1 MNRVTVV
8 IPNYNGIKYIG
19 ACLDAVL
26 SQSEPC
32 EVIVVDNGSTDGSR
46 ELVER
51 DYPGVRLMPLSANT
65 GFCHA
70 CNTGIHVTR
79 TEFVLLLNDDTRM
92 EQDCVKSLLRA
103 IETSPRIFA
112 VQAKMLQMTG
122 RSGEAT
128 SEKTAGEIAEENPGE
143 RIDSAGD
150 LYCALGWAFSR
161 GKDRPAGRYCRRGR
175 VFSACAGAALYRMS
189 VLEEIGLF
197 DERHFCYLEDV
208 DLGFRA
214 NIAGYRS
221 LYEPDAVVYHA
232 GSAASG
238 SRHNAFKE
246 VLTAGNNSYLLY
258 KNLPAGLYALNA
270 PLFAIGRKIKKN
282 YFRKKG
288 LGEAYDQGLV
298 RGQLLIGRAKAAAYE
313 EALGIPVTK
322 ESIPEEAGY
331 GVTDERTGRVIP
343 LYLGGKVPFAFR
355 RLPHYLRVE
364 GMLLTGCVRRLFS

>member
-103 IETSPRIFA
+103 IDMSPRIFA
-112 VQAKMLQMTG
+112 VQAKMLQMTD
-122 RSGEAT
+122 T
-128 SEKTAGEIAEENPGE
+128 SI
-143 RIDSAGD
+143 IDSAGD

-161 GKDRPAGRYCRRGR
+161 GKDRPAGRYRRRGR

-270 PLFAIGRKIKKN
+270 PLFALGRQIKKN

-288 LGEAYDQGLV
+288 LGEAYEQGLA

-313 EALGIPVTK
+313 EALGLPVTK

-331 GVTDERTGRVIP
+331 GVLDEQTGRVIP